1 MSISYHDH
9 DQEYGQM
16 YCHKTNQLPFYIL
29 QIYLSFYIRVSNS
42 DIGDVLDFENRIL
55 TRPWRFPFCKLF
67 FPHHPTRTLWYGINS
82 LYILTQCIVRQS
94 EDKCPSSVS
103 PETLPSQSVQ
113 CCILVLLFL
122 FHRIMKPN
130 DRRCYITKCVT
141 FKFCILW
148 NFEKEFIYQ
157 KNWMYLLIHIALAFN
172 SLLHFAK
179 IKFYPHKN
187 ILLYKVR
194 CLSDS

>member
-1 MSISYHDH
+1 MA
-9 DQEYGQM
+9 
-16 YCHKTNQLPFYIL
+16 
-29 QIYLSFYIRVSNS
+29 
-42 DIGDVLDFENRIL
+42 
-55 TRPWRFPFCKLF
+55 FCKLF
-67 FPHHPTRTLWYGINS
+67 FPHYSIRTLWHGINS

-103 PETLPSQSVQ
+103 PETLPSQSVH

-122 FHRIMKPN
+122 FHTIMKPN
-130 DRRCYITKCVT
+130 DRRCYVTKCVT
-141 FKFCILW
+141 FIFCILW

-157 KNWMYLLIHIALAFN
+157 KNWMYLLIHVAMAFN

-187 ILLYKVR
+187 MQQSLLFNSLTSYCIKLDV
-194 CLSDS
+194 CLIVSLSVTFLP